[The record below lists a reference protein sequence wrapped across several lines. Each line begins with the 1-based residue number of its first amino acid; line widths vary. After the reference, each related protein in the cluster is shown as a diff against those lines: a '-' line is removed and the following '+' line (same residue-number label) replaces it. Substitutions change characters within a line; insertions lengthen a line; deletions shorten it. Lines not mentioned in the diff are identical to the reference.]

1 MRNHTQ
7 WSSSQK
13 GRVLRNPELKAH
25 THEESC
31 TIEFLQKG
39 GVLRK
44 LELKAHTLE
53 ESCTIEFLLKRTTLS
68 QINFS
73 RLFYFKEKT
82 IMLSKFLKSYFVN
95 ANTISSVINYDTG
108 DAQNSSEYSDL
119 SEIGYQKNVIVYRC
133 VHLIARSVASV
144 SWLLKQ
150 YHYEKKVDESL
161 HNHEILDLFE
171 RPNSRQSR
179 ASFMETAVSHL
190 LLSGNCYVQALRND
204 DQKVR
209 ELHILRPDRV
219 RVVPGERSSPLGYEY
234 NVGNQHKLFFKAD
247 ENGFSDIFHIK
258 LFNPLNDWYGQS
270 PVSVAINAIKQHNA
284 IASQNM
290 SFLENGG
297 RPSGALIYRAGL
309 DTSQKMALR
318 DDIKNAYAG
327 GRNAGRILLLEGDF
341 EWREMG
347 LSPKDLDFVSGKELS
362 AKEIALA
369 FGVPSI
375 LIGATSDAT
384 FSNYKEARYNFWEET
399 VIPLLNTLSGDI
411 TNWFRYLF
419 NTDEYTITYDIDS
432 IQALSKRRESE
443 WNKINDANFL
453 TIDE

>member
-1 MRNHTQ
+1 
-7 WSSSQK
+7 
-13 GRVLRNPELKAH
+13 
-25 THEESC
+25 
-31 TIEFLQKG
+31 
-39 GVLRK
+39 
-44 LELKAHTLE
+44 
-53 ESCTIEFLLKRTTLS
+53 
-68 QINFS
+68 
-73 RLFYFKEKT
+73 
-82 IMLSKFLKSYFVN
+82 
-95 ANTISSVINYDTG
+95 
-108 DAQNSSEYSDL
+108 
-119 SEIGYQKNVIVYRC
+119 
-133 VHLIARSVASV
+133 
-144 SWLLKQ
+144 
-150 YHYEKKVDESL
+150 
-161 HNHEILDLFE
+161 
-171 RPNSRQSR
+171 
-179 ASFMETAVSHL
+179 METAVSHL
-190 LLSGNCYVQALRND
+190 LLSGNCYIQALRDEVQNV
-204 DQKVR
+204 K

-219 RVVPGERSSPLGYEY
+219 RVVPGERSTPLGYEY
-234 NVGNQHKLFFKAD
+234 NVGNQHKFFFKAND
-247 ENGFSDIFHIK
+247 DGFSDIFHIK
-258 LFNPLNDWYGQS
+258 LFNPLDDWYGQS

-284 IASQNM
+284 IASQNI

-309 DTSQKMALR
+309 DANQKAALR
-318 DDIKNAYAG
+318 SDVKAAYEG

-347 LSPKDLDFVSGKELS
+347 LSPKDLDFISGKELS

-443 WNKINDANFL
+443 WNKINEANFL
-453 TIDE
+453 TIDEKREALGYSISRSDSLS